1 VFLGRG
7 PPWPF
12 TVQKVSLGVVHVMAH
27 VEKNVFHNK
36 DEVNVTLAIVLVAID
51 ELELDDLFLAAR
63 AVLHRILESKSD
75 QACSN
80 TVAAGASAGVVPMED
95 VQAGSTGSQPIESPR
110 VLDHV
115 GDVQKTWFYEED
127 RGNIDHQMLD
137 QHWIELLNAVD
148 GNPQRSSN
156 KFTLTRKFGETSWF
170 CYEYEVDIDAM
181 TSTNKESKK
190 ARALHRMEFRV
201 LGVMEMLAAGST
213 APFSELTNDGW
224 TMRWQVGEFSG
235 WKNVTD
241 ASNQNLLKAFTAHNV
256 LDEFQSL
263 MQLPLCLYEIL
274 RGSHLGDVERPLRLV
289 AVRER
294 YNS

>member
-1 VFLGRG
+1 
-7 PPWPF
+7 
-12 TVQKVSLGVVHVMAH
+12 
-27 VEKNVFHNK
+27 
-36 DEVNVTLAIVLVAID
+36 
-51 ELELDDLFLAAR
+51 
-63 AVLHRILESKSD
+63 
-75 QACSN
+75 
-80 TVAAGASAGVVPMED
+80 
-95 VQAGSTGSQPIESPR
+95 
-110 VLDHV
+110 
-115 GDVQKTWFYEED
+115 
-127 RGNIDHQMLD
+127 
-137 QHWIELLNAVD
+137 
-148 GNPQRSSN
+148 
-156 KFTLTRKFGETSWF
+156 
-170 CYEYEVDIDAM
+170 M

-241 ASNQNLLKAFTAHNV
+241 ASNQNLLKAFTAQNV

-263 MQLPLCLYEIL
+263 MHLPLCLYEIL
-274 RGSHLGDVERPLRLV
+274 RGSHLDDVERPLRLV